1 MLVSMRT
8 AGIDLSSQD
17 KKTALC
23 VISWAGGLG
32 NVEALQVGVSDADI
46 IKTLLE
52 VDKAGID
59 VPLGWPLQFVRAL
72 ESHVRQLGWPADYIH
87 SNTEAY
93 RYRRTDLHVWRTIGG
108 APPLSVSTD
117 RIGIT
122 AMRAAALLS
131 RMGSHTALD
140 GSGVVIEVYPAAAL
154 RIWGFSSSKYKTL
167 ENAGTRALLVEG
179 FLTAAPWMRMSGGQI
194 ATCRDSD
201 DAFDAVVSACVA
213 RCAQRGLVRPMPKED
228 VEAAKVEGW
237 IALPSAGSLL
247 ELG

>member
-1 MLVSMRT
+1 MLASMKT

-17 KKTALC
+17 KKTGLC
-23 VISWAGGLG
+23 VISWAGGIG
-32 NVEALQVGVSDADI
+32 SVESLQVGVRDAEI
-46 IKTLLE
+46 IEAISE

-59 VPLGWPLQFVRAL
+59 VPLGWPLPFVRAL
-72 ESHVRQLGWPADYIH
+72 QSHMRQAGWPVDYTH

-93 RYRRTDLHVWRTIGG
+93 RYRRTDLHTWRTVGG

-131 RMGSHTALD
+131 RMRSRAPLD

-154 RIWGFSSSKYKTL
+154 RVWGFSSSKYKTL
-167 ENAGTRALLVEG
+167 ENAETRALLIEG
-179 FLTAAPWMRMSGGQI
+179 IFTAAPWMRMSPEQV
-194 ATCRDSD
+194 ATCKESD
-201 DAFDAVVSACVA
+201 DAFDAVVAACVA
-213 RCAQRGLVRPMPKED
+213 RCAERGMVHPIPEED
-228 VEAAKVEGW
+228 AEAAKLEGW
-237 IALPSAGSLL
+237 IAIPTVGSLL